1 MKRDINDFISIVRFR
16 NGQVKIN
23 HDGQNQANIYQ
34 LLHEF
39 GFRKSKLENKR
50 IYYRRDGEQLIP
62 SSFRKIEDTFFEQ
75 LRETEFIN
83 IPDDVRFFE
92 IVNHFYEKSPIKEN
106 ALFTHFF
113 AETLTETEAFNYKL
127 LTDHQFKH
135 KFEVQHLLSKLEEW
149 KFDKTIDINSS
160 ITNNAPLYYK
170 KVEGNKYLIF
180 THFNS
185 KSNTYDGFDCWIA
198 TFAKT
203 GHIGNKKPL
212 SLQTVS
218 LGFILDRDFEL
229 IKNYVIN

>member
-1 MKRDINDFISIVRFR
+1 MKRDINDFITITRSKSGRA
-16 NGQVKIN
+16 KIDHN
-23 HDGQNQANIYQ
+23 GQNQANIYQ
-34 LLHEF
+34 LLHDL

-50 IYYRRDGEQLIP
+50 IYYRREGEQLIP
-62 SSFRKIEDTFFEQ
+62 TNFRKIEDAFFEQ
-75 LRETEFIN
+75 LKETEFIN
-83 IPDDVRFFE
+83 IPDDVRLFD
-92 IVNHFYEKSPIKEN
+92 IVNHFYEKPPIKEN
-106 ALFTHFF
+106 TLFTHFF
-113 AETLTETEAFNYKL
+113 AETLTETEALNYKL
-127 LTDHQFKH
+127 LTDHTFKH

-149 KFDKTIDINSS
+149 KFDKTIDIASS

-212 SLQTVS
+212 TLQTVS

-229 IKNYVIN
+229 IKNYIIN